1 MDLIKEPHTA
11 APTEPGHPLP
21 APVAQVLRLTVSYR
35 SGKSWVP
42 VLADVDLTVA
52 PGETVAV
59 VGESGCGKSTLAGA
73 LVGHLRA
80 GSRIPRGNVLI
91 EVQDLFAV
99 PPAELRRIRSTTVA
113 FVPQNAGHGLTPS
126 MRVGDQVMEVLR
138 FGQGMDKAAARTEAA
153 RLFGL
158 VRLPQP
164 EVLLDRYPHQLSG
177 GQLQRVAIAIGIAG
191 SPRLLVLDEPT
202 TGLDVVTQAGILD
215 LLGDLRRTLGVA
227 IVLVSHDLGAVA
239 RLCDRMLVM
248 YSGRV
253 VEAGRTADLFAAPAH
268 PYTRGLLA
276 SVPRI
281 GAAGLPVGMPG
292 GSPASPGQ
300 LPGCSFA
307 PRCEFAEP
315 ACTRDPGPDL
325 LPLAVSPT
333 PRSAAC
339 LRAEHVLAQPE
350 WAAQVRPRA
359 PRELGPVLLEVNG
372 LRVDYRAKPDPAT
385 GATVEGIDLQVRQG
399 EVVAL
404 VGESGSG
411 KSTIAWTIAG
421 LRRPSAGELTL
432 YPRPEAAGAQPGVPA
447 DVSVPAAKRAPQWRR
462 QIQLIFQN
470 ADTALNPR
478 RTVGDAVTRPLR
490 LHGLSGAS
498 ARRRRDAVF
507 GDVGLPVRFA
517 DRLPA
522 QLSGGQRQR
531 AGIARALA
539 ADPSLLLADEVV
551 SALDVSVQASVLA
564 LLDDLRA
571 EHHLGYLF
579 IAHDLAVVRGL
590 ADRVIVLYLGRV
602 CEEGTVG
609 EVFGPDG
616 AGAVNHPYTR
626 LLLDSV
632 MDPSPDLMSGG
643 AADPVDPAAV
653 RPGADEPESAPP
665 PSGCPF
671 YRRCPHRIENVCNVG
686 TPPWRATSS
695 SHRMRCHLPLTD
707 LGLPVAGAAVPG

>member
-1 MDLIKEPHTA
+1 MDRVEINGPAVGADAAMPVGSDTA
-11 APTEPGHPLP
+11 PP
-21 APVAQVLRLTVSYR
+21 PVAQVLRLTVSYR

-52 PGETVAV
+52 LGETVAV

-91 EVQDLFAV
+91 EGRDLFAA
-99 PPAELRRIRSTTVA
+99 PAAELRQIRSSTVA

-126 MRVGDQVMEVLR
+126 MRVGAQLMEVLR
-138 FGQGMDKAAARTEAA
+138 FGRGLDKPAARAEAA

-202 TGLDVVTQAGILD
+202 TGLDVVTQSGILD
-215 LLGDLRRTLGVA
+215 LLGDLRRRLGVA

-253 VEAGRTADLFAAPAH
+253 VETGRTAELFARPAH

-292 GSPASPGQ
+292 GSPARPGL
-300 LPGCSFA
+300 LPGCAFA
-307 PRCEFAEP
+307 PRCAFAEP
-315 ACTRDPGPDL
+315 ACTREPGPDL
-325 LPLAVSPT
+325 LPLTVSPL

-350 WAAQVRPRA
+350 WAAQVHPRA
-359 PRELGPVLLEVNG
+359 ARDLGPVLLEVSG
-372 LRVDYRAKPDPAT
+372 LRVDYRSKPDAGT
-385 GATVEGIDLQVRQG
+385 GATVDGIDLQVRQG

-421 LRRPSAGELTL
+421 LRRPAAGVLTL
-432 YPRPEAAGAQPGVPA
+432 YPPTGIPGGRA
-447 DVSVPAAKRAPQWRR
+447 DVALPAARRSPQWRR

-478 RTVGDAVTRPLR
+478 RTIGDAVTRPLR
-490 LHGLSGAS
+490 LLGLRGAA
-498 ARRRRDAVF
+498 ARKRRDAVF
-507 GDVGLPVRFA
+507 ADVGLPVGFA

-590 ADRVIVLYLGRV
+590 ADRVVVLYLGRI
-602 CEEGTVG
+602 CEEGTVD
-609 EVFGPDG
+609 EVFGPAG
-616 AGAVNHPYTR
+616 VGAVNHPYTR

-632 MDPSPDLMSGG
+632 MDPAPTGV
-643 AADPVDPAAV
+643 ADAVAPRHVSV

-665 PSGCPF
+665 PAGCPF
-671 YRRCPHRIENVCNVG
+671 YRRCAHRIENVCNVG
-686 TPPWRATSS
+686 TPPLRTTSD
-695 SHRMRCHLPLTD
+695 SHRIRCHLPLTE
-707 LGLPVAGAAVPG
+707 LGPVEAGVVG